1 MRHLQYVAFGLG
13 NSQYNHYNRVIEVVD
28 ANLEKIGATR
38 LAPVGKA
45 DDATNTTQEDFT
57 AWRDDVLF
65 KMLREHRGWSE
76 KPAVYEPELVIM
88 EDESMEPTDL
98 YIDEPVHAE
107 KPTGVSLESS
117 PIRQV
122 RVQETRILFST
133 ANRSCI
139 HVEFDLI
146 AHPQVAYKTGD
157 HLAVW
162 ASNPDEEVDR
172 LLSILGSNY
181 LNGRQHI
188 PVHIKLSPEQDG
200 FGKIPVPSPTTV
212 DALFRRHL
220 EICAPVSRDT
230 MRILAE
236 FAPSDAAKAFLLR
249 LGNDKTLYSA
259 LHETTYINLSR
270 VLELAAAE
278 DGSAEDKHWPRLPLS
293 FIIEALPVMQPRYYS
308 ISSSSVVSPR
318 HPSITV
324 GVADTQLVGGQ
335 VIPGLATNYLA
346 AQQLS
351 GKSSMYAHIRRS
363 KFKLPAL
370 SSTPLVM
377 VAAGTGLAPFMAF
390 INERQRMRSIGK
402 EIGDMLLLF
411 GCRAPDEDFIY
422 KDELELLKEKLT
434 DKLQIVT
441 AFSRSEGRCYV
452 QDKLQ
457 EMKGR
462 VLDIMEEGANLYICG
477 RASMAREVGKVMS
490 SSVKESQGLGKDG
503 ADQWCERLKK
513 SRKWQEDVWG

>member
-13 NSQYNHYNRVIEVVD
+13 NSQYNHYNRVVEVVD

-45 DDATNTTQEDFT
+45 DDANNTTQEDFT
-57 AWRDDVLF
+57 AWRDDILF
-65 KMLREHRGWSE
+65 KMLREDRDWSE
-76 KPAVYEPELVIM
+76 KSAVYEPELVIV

-107 KPTGVSLESS
+107 KSTGLSLDSS
-117 PIRQV
+117 PIRQI
-122 RVQETRILFST
+122 RVQETRPLFS
-133 ANRSCI
+133 AVNRSCI
-139 HVEFDLI
+139 HVEFDLT
-146 AHPQVAYKTGD
+146 AHPQVVYKTGD

-162 ASNPDEEVDR
+162 ASNPDDEVDR
-172 LLSILGSNY
+172 LLSILGSDY
-181 LNGRQHI
+181 LRGRQHT
-188 PVHIKLSPEQDG
+188 PVHVRLSPEQDG
-200 FGKIPVPSPTTV
+200 FGRIPVPSPTTV
-212 DALFRRHL
+212 DSLFRRHL

-230 MRILAE
+230 MRSLAE
-236 FAPSDAAKAFLLR
+236 FAPSDAAKSFLLR

-270 VLELAAAE
+270 ILNLAAAE
-278 DGSAEDKHWPRLPLS
+278 GGSGEDKHWPRLPLS
-293 FIIEALPVMQPRYYS
+293 FIIEALPVMQPRHYS

-318 HPSITV
+318 NPSITV
-324 GVADTQLVGGQ
+324 GVADAQLDGGQ
-335 VIPGLATNYLA
+335 IIPGLATNYLA
-346 AQQLS
+346 AQKLS
-351 GKSSMYAHIRRS
+351 GRDSVYAHVRRS

-370 SSTPLVM
+370 SSTPIVM

-390 INERQRMRSIGK
+390 INERQRMQSMGK
-402 EIGDMLLLF
+402 EIGKMLLLF
-411 GCRAPDEDFIY
+411 GCRAPDEDFLY
-422 KDELELLKEKLT
+422 KDELRLLEEKLT

-441 AFSRSEGRCYV
+441 AFSRSEGRFYV
-452 QDKLQ
+452 QDKLKDMQ
-457 EMKGR
+457 GR
-462 VLDIMEEGANLYICG
+462 VLEMMDEGANLYICG

-490 SSVKESQGLGKDG
+490 SSVKESQGLEQDG